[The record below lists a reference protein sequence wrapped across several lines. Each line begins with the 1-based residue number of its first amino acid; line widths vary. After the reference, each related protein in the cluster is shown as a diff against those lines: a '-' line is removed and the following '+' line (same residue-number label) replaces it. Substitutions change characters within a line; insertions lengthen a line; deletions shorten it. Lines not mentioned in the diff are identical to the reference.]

1 MSEKSREDEKLSF
14 KEQILRDLERV
25 KKYEEEQEEVN
36 LASIKPQLSSKNDQS
51 IEDLMEDSL
60 SAVEDIMRNAP
71 TVPTHPSQD
80 LSASP
85 SNEIKRETLTAP
97 SHPSQDVPS
106 SPAEE
111 AVRQAPLAP
120 SHPSQEVPSAPSAEG
135 VSRPVS
141 GPVSPR
147 KVEKEFNEIPTRVAV
162 S

>member
-1 MSEKSREDEKLSF
+1 MSEKTREDEKLSF

-25 KKYEEEQEEVN
+25 KKHEEDQEEVN
-36 LASIKPQLSSKNDQS
+36 LASIKSQLSSKNDQS
-51 IEDLMEDSL
+51 IEELMEDSL
-60 SAVEDIMRNAP
+60 SAVEEIMRKAP

-80 LSASP
+80 LPASP
-85 SNEIKRETLTAP
+85 SDEIKRETPGVP

-120 SHPSQEVPSAPSAEG
+120 SHPSQEGPSTPSAEG
-135 VSRPVS
+135 VSRPTP

-147 KVEKEFNEIPTRVAV
+147 KVEDRKSVV
-162 S
+162 